1 VDDKAATFT
10 GTWSTGSATNEYATD
25 YRYASGA
32 FFFASA
38 TATFT
43 PTIVTAGKY
52 DVYVWYPTYS
62 SSSTSAPYLIT
73 YSGGTASVSV
83 NETTS
88 PGTWVLIASGEQF
101 AQGTSGSVKI
111 SNNSGDFKSV
121 TADAVRFVY
130 SATQ

>member
-1 VDDKAATFT
+1 M
-10 GTWSTGSATNEYATD
+10 
-25 YRYASGA
+25 
-32 FFFASA
+32 
-38 TATFT
+38 
-43 PTIVTAGKY
+43 TAGKY

-73 YSGGTASVSV
+73 YSGGTTSVSV

-101 AQGTSGSVKI
+101 AQGTSGNVKI
-111 SNNSGDFKSV
+111 SNNSGDLKSV

-130 SATQ
+130 SASQ